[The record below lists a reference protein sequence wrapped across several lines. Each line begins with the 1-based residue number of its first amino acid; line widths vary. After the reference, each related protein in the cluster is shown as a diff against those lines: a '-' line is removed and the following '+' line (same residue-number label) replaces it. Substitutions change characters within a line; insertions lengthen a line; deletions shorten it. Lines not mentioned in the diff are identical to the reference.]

1 MLKSKDN
8 FYAILISATLCILI
22 LICSAIVFDYNVFE
36 HNPYD
41 SYTRQA
47 LAWRD
52 GRTYLTDA
60 PDTIAYLELAIYEGK
75 YYVSFPPVPSL
86 VEFVLTFFFGKDTPN
101 QFMLYLYTFVSCIAL
116 TVLFYK
122 KNNLFISVVLGLTA
136 TLGTNIL
143 SLVAFGGVWHEAQ
156 CLSFM
161 LCSLA
166 ILFITSDKKFL
177 NGLSLFLAALS
188 VGCRPF
194 TVIFIPFLLFEL
206 YKKNVKNKNKYKNKT
221 FKERIL
227 DLKFFIPYLIAP
239 CLVALGLMIYNYA
252 RFGNP
257 LEFGHNYL
265 PEFTRV
271 EEGQFNLKYLIPN
284 LKQAFKLPFEFKPD
298 IKLSINRFSA
308 NIFYI
313 FNPIIAVF
321 FYYNIK
327 NIIKRFNIEDILWL
341 FAVIVFIFATCMH
354 RTLGGL
360 QFGARYFI
368 DFVPYIAFYLAKSKI
383 QSKLA
388 LPVLTLI
395 CIFAL
400 SLNIY
405 GAYSLMK

>member
-1 MLKSKDN
+1 MLKSKNN

-22 LICSAIVFDYNVFE
+22 LACSAIIFDYNVFE

-47 LAWRD
+47 LAWRE
-52 GRTYLTDA
+52 GRTYLSDD
-60 PDTIAYLELAIYEGK
+60 PSSIEYLELAIYNGK

-86 VEFVLTFFFGKDTPN
+86 VELVLTFFFGKDTPN

-122 KNNLFISVVLGLTA
+122 KHKLFVSVVLGLTA
-136 TLGTNIL
+136 SLGTNIL

-166 ILFITSDKKFL
+166 VLLITSDKKFL
-177 NGLSLFLAALS
+177 NGLSLFLAALA

-194 TVIFIPFLLFEL
+194 TVIFFPFLLYEL
-206 YKKNVKNKNKYKNKT
+206 YKKNAISKEKT
-221 FKERIL
+221 LKEKIL
-227 DLKFFIPYLIAP
+227 NLKFFIPYLIAP
-239 CLVALGLMIYNYA
+239 CLVALSLMIYNYV
-252 RFGNP
+252 RFDNP

-284 LKQAFKLPFEFKPD
+284 LKQAFKLPFEFKPEF
-298 IKLSINRFSA
+298 KLSINRFSA
-308 NIFYI
+308 NIFYV

-321 FYYNIK
+321 FYYNLK
-327 NIIKRFNIEDILWL
+327 NIIKNFKAYDILWL
-341 FAVIVFIFATCMH
+341 FSVLIFIFATCMH

-368 DFVPYIAFYLAKSKI
+368 DFIPFMALYLAKTKI
-383 QSKLA
+383 KHRFA
-388 LPVLTLI
+388 IPVLLLI

-405 GAYSLMK
+405 GAYSLMN

>member
-52 GRTYLTDA
+52 GRTYLTDD

-75 YYVSFPPVPSL
+75 YFVSFPPVPSL
-86 VEFVLTFFFGKDTPN
+86 VEFVLSFFFGKNTPN
-101 QFMLYLYTFVSCIAL
+101 QFMLYVYTFVSCIAL

-122 KNNLFISVVLGLTA
+122 KHNLFLSVILVLIA
-136 TLGTNIL
+136 SLGTNIL

-166 ILFITSDKKFL
+166 VLLITSDKKFL
-177 NGLSLFLAALS
+177 NGLSLFLAALA

-206 YKKNVKNKNKYKNKT
+206 YKKNVKNKYKNKT
-221 FKERIL
+221 LKERIF
-227 DLKFFIPYLIAP
+227 DLKFFVPYLIAP
-239 CLVALGLMIYNYA
+239 FLVALGLMIYNYA

-271 EEGQFNLKYLIPN
+271 DEGQFNLKYLIPN
-284 LKQAFKLPFEFKPD
+284 LKQAFKLPFEFKPEF
-298 IKLSINRFSA
+298 KLAVNQFSA
-308 NIFYI
+308 NIFYV

-321 FYYNIK
+321 FYYNVK
-327 NIIKRFNIEDILWL
+327 NIIKKFNAYDILWL
-341 FAVIVFIFATCMH
+341 FAVFVFIFATCMH

-368 DFVPYIAFYLAKSKI
+368 DFVPYISFYLAKSKI

-400 SLNIY
+400 ALNVY

>member
-1 MLKSKDN
+1 MWKSKDN
-8 FYAILISATLCILI
+8 FYAVLISATLCILI
-22 LICSAIVFDYNVFE
+22 LACSAIIFDFNIFE

-47 LAWRD
+47 LAWRE
-52 GRTYLTDA
+52 GRTFLDDD
-60 PDTIAYLELAIYEGK
+60 PSSIEYLELAIYEGK

-86 VEFVLTFFFGKDTPN
+86 VELVLTFFFGSNTPN
-101 QFMLYLYTFVSCIAL
+101 QFMLYVYTLVSCIAL

-122 KNNLFISVVLGLTA
+122 KYNLLLSVILGLTA
-136 TLGTNIL
+136 SLGTNIL

-166 ILFITSDKKFL
+166 VLLITSDKKFL
-177 NGLSLFLAALS
+177 NGLSLFLAALA

-194 TVIFIPFLLFEL
+194 TVVFIPFLLYEL
-206 YKKNVKNKNKYKNKT
+206 YKKNINNEEKSLKDK
-221 FKERIL
+221 II

-239 CLVALGLMIYNYA
+239 LFVALALMFYNYI
-252 RFGNP
+252 RFDNP

-284 LKQAFKLPFEFKPD
+284 LKQAFKLPFEFKPVF
-298 IKLSINRFSA
+298 KLSVNKFSA
-308 NIFYI
+308 NIFYV

-327 NIIKRFNIEDILWL
+327 KIIKEFNINDILWL
-341 FAVIVFIFATCMH
+341 FAVIIFILATCMH

-368 DFVPYIAFYLAKSKI
+368 DFIPYIAFYLAKIKI
-383 QSKLA
+383 NSRIA
-388 LPVLTLI
+388 VPVLSLI
-395 CIFAL
+395 CIFAI

>member
-22 LICSAIVFDYNVFE
+22 LICSAIVFDFNVFE

-47 LAWRD
+47 LAWRE
-52 GRTYLTDA
+52 GRTYLTDD
-60 PDTIAYLELAIYEGK
+60 PDSIAYLELAIYEGK

-86 VEFVLTFFFGKDTPN
+86 IELGLTFFFGKDTPN
-101 QFMLYLYTFVSCIAL
+101 QFMLYVYTIIACIAL

-122 KNNLFISVVLGLTA
+122 KHNLLTSVILGLTA
-136 TLGTNIL
+136 SIGTNIV

-166 ILFITSDKKFL
+166 VLLITSDKKFS
-177 NGLSLFLAALS
+177 NVLSLFFASLA

-194 TVIFIPFLLFEL
+194 TAIFIPFLLYEL
-206 YKKNVKNKNKYKNKT
+206 YKKNISNTEKVTIKD
-221 FKERIL
+221 F
-227 DLKFFIPYLIAP
+227 KFFIPYLIAP
-239 CLVALGLMIYNYA
+239 CLVALSLMIYNFI

-257 LEFGHNYL
+257 IEFGHNYL

-298 IKLSINRFSA
+298 FKLSINRFSA

-321 FYYNIK
+321 FFYNVK
-327 NIIKRFNIEDILWL
+327 NIIKKFKIYDILWL
-341 FAVIVFIFATCMH
+341 FAVVVFIIATCMH

-368 DFVPYIAFYLAKSKI
+368 DFIPYIALYLAKTKI
-383 QSKLA
+383 NSRVA
-388 LPVLTLI
+388 LPTLFLI
-395 CIFAL
+395 CIFAI
-400 SLNIY
+400 SLNVY
-405 GAYSLMK
+405 GAYTLMK

>member
-1 MLKSKDN
+1 MLKSKNN
-8 FYAILISATLCILI
+8 FYAVLISATLCILI
-22 LICSAIVFDYNVFE
+22 LACSAIIFDFNVFE

-47 LAWRD
+47 LAWRE
-52 GRTYLTDA
+52 GRTYLND
-60 PDTIAYLELAIYEGK
+60 DRSSIAYLELAIYEGK

-86 VEFVLTFFFGKDTPN
+86 VELILTFFFGKDTPN
-101 QFMLYLYTFVSCIAL
+101 QFMLYFYTFVSCIAL

-122 KNNLFISVVLGLTA
+122 KHNLFLSVILGLTA
-136 TLGTNIL
+136 SLGTNIL

-166 ILFITSDKKFL
+166 ALFITSDKKFL
-177 NGLSLFLAALS
+177 NGFSLFLSALA

-194 TVIFIPFLLFEL
+194 TVLFIPFLLYEL
-206 YKKNVKNKNKYKNKT
+206 YKKNVNKEEKT
-221 FKERIL
+221 LKEKIFN
-227 DLKFFIPYLIAP
+227 LKFFIPYLIAP
-239 CLVALGLMIYNYA
+239 CLVALSLMIYNYI
-252 RFGNP
+252 RFDNP

-271 EEGQFNLKYLIPN
+271 EEGQFNFKYLIPN
-284 LKQAFKLPFEFKPD
+284 LKQAIKHPFEFKPEF
-298 IKLSINRFSA
+298 KLSINQFSA

-327 NIIKRFNIEDILWL
+327 NIIKNFKIYDILWL
-341 FAVIVFIFATCMH
+341 FAVLSFIFATCMH

-368 DFVPYIAFYLAKSKI
+368 DFVPYIALYLAKNKI
-383 QSKLA
+383 KQRFA
-388 LPVLTLI
+388 IPVLSLI
-395 CIFAL
+395 CVFAL

-405 GAYSLMK
+405 GAYFLMK